1 MELEH
6 IIIQAGGK
14 GSRLGPLTKNKPKGI
29 VPINNTPMIFSL
41 FNQFPRKKFIV
52 IGDYLFDVLEQYLR
66 AFAPVKHLLV
76 RAGGSG
82 TCGGIGQA
90 VRMIPDGAP
99 VMLVWS
105 DLILP
110 DGIAA
115 RLAEIGAAGGGE
127 TRRSGEPALSEP
139 NGYKPIGRGPND
151 CGDQQGGNTG
161 GAGASDG
168 AGGIGANGGN
178 AGGAGAGACGGINGA
193 GASDC
198 GGSISGGDSGAA
210 SGAENYIG
218 ISKDF
223 PCRWSYEDG
232 RFCEKTSSEHGVAG
246 LFIFRDK
253 SWLEGAPE
261 SGEFVRWLG
270 QRDMKFAEIGL
281 WGAKEVGTP
290 EAYAAEE
297 NREYRCR
304 PFNELSIEA
313 DRVVK
318 TFRGEQGA
326 ALAKREKAWYR
337 EAAARGFGRV
347 PRIMSYDPLTMERIC
362 GQNIF
367 RKSRADAEKRVLI
380 DRIVDSLSELHSL
393 GRAPADQFSVHEAY
407 CAKTLKRIDSV
418 RAMIPFAQDRSVVI
432 NGKECRNVF
441 HYRREF
447 EDRLR
452 EKLFCGEFAFIHG
465 DCTFS
470 NIMADDALNVVF
482 LDPRGYFG
490 FTELFGDPCYDWAKL
505 YYSIRGDY
513 DQFNVKNFRLDVGGG
528 RVELEIGTNGFRGLE
543 AHYLGRLS
551 ELGEF
556 AEFGKFGE
564 PGGRGAAGGA
574 NGATGGGT
582 GSAGGAA
589 GGGRWA
595 GADKIRLIH
604 AIIWLSL
611 TTYAWEDYDS
621 ICGAFYNGL
630 YYLEDCL

>member
-1 MELEH
+1 
-6 IIIQAGGK
+6 
-14 GSRLGPLTKNKPKGI
+14 
-29 VPINNTPMIFSL
+29 MIFSL
-41 FNQFPRKKFIV
+41 FSQFPRKKFIV

-66 AFAPVKHLLV
+66 AFAPAKHLLV
-76 RAGGSG
+76 RASGSG

-90 VRMIPDGAP
+90 ARMVPDGAP
-99 VMLVWS
+99 LMLVWS

-110 DGIAA
+110 DGMAA
-115 RLAEIGAAGGGE
+115 RLAELG
-127 TRRSGEPALSEP
+127 SPEP
-139 NGYKPIGRGPND
+139 
-151 CGDQQGGNTG
+151 C
-161 GAGASDG
+161 G
-168 AGGIGANGGN
+168 AGGADGADGADGGAVRGNEPDCGNGGQD
-178 AGGAGAGACGGINGA
+178 GGIGRE
-193 GASDC
+193 AS
-198 GGSISGGDSGAA
+198 AA
-210 SGAENYIG
+210 VNYIG

-223 PCRWSYEDG
+223 PCRWSYEG
-232 RFCEKTSSEHGVAG
+232 GAFSETASSEHGVAG

-253 SWLEGAPE
+253 SWLDGAPE

-270 QRDMKFAEIGL
+270 QRGMKFAEIGL

-304 PFNELSIEA
+304 PFNALSIEK

-318 TFRGEQGA
+318 TFRGEQGE

-347 PRIMSYDPLTMERIC
+347 PRILSYDPLTMERIG

-367 RKSRADAEKRVLI
+367 RKSCADAEKRLLI
-380 DRIVDSLSELHSL
+380 DRIVESLSELHGL

-407 CAKTLKRIDSV
+407 CAKTMKRIDAV
-418 RAMIPFAQDRSVVI
+418 RGMIPFAEERSIVI

-447 EDRLR
+447 WDRLR
-452 EKLFCGEFAFIHG
+452 EKLFCGEFALIHG

-490 FTELFGDPCYDWAKL
+490 FTELYGDPCYDWAKL
-505 YYSIRGDY
+505 YYSIYGDY
-513 DQFNVKNFRLDVGGG
+513 DQFNNKNFRLDMGGG
-528 RVELEIGTNGFRGLE
+528 RVELEIGTNGFRGME
-543 AHYLGRLS
+543 EYYLGKLAG
-551 ELGEF
+551 L
-556 AEFGKFGE
+556 AEFGRRGAGGSEGAADAEGAAGGSAGITGTAGE
-564 PGGRGAAGGA
+564 PGGRGAGGSE
-574 NGATGGGT
+574 GAA
-582 GSAGGAA
+582 GSAGAQDAHCGRGGHGESGGIMGTASEP
-589 GGGRWA
+589 GGRSA
-595 GADKIRLIH
+595 VADKIRLIH